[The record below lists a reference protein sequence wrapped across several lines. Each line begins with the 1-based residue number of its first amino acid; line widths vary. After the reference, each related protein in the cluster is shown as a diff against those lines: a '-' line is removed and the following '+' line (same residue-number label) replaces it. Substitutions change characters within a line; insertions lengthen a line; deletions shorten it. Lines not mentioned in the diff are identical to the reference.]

1 MMDKIQRR
9 DWAVLGIALFHTT
22 HIATNQF
29 APSIIEELGLSISTT
44 EIILSLNAI
53 SATIFLL
60 LAGEINEKIGM
71 RKSTILGLSLVSLSG
86 LIPII
91 FRNELAI
98 ILNRLIFGTGVGI
111 YATNSST
118 YIEIFNKGAKKAKL
132 MGYRNA
138 FEMIGLIVAIL
149 LAGIVGKNDLYLSFS
164 IYAFAIIPLIFFLRS
179 VPDYE
184 VSKKE
189 DSGKFKANKF
199 VIFYIALSMM
209 AIMTNNAMN
218 LRFPTVL
225 AANGVLGEAIS
236 LYTMF
241 IMFVGMVG
249 GFVFGKFYNIF
260 GNKSLNI
267 AILMMIGGSLL
278 IAITDESIILLVL
291 GLALT
296 TFAQSISISYAV
308 GDLGNHVAQRHIS
321 KATGLMFAGNNL
333 GSLASP
339 FALIIFKDLLGTE
352 NLTRVFVGFAALLAL
367 FLFYNLVFLKEES

>member
-1 MMDKIQRR
+1 MERIKRR
-9 DWAVLGIALFHTT
+9 DWAVLGIALFHTA

-164 IYAFAIIPLIFFLRS
+164 IYAFAIIPLIFFLKS

-189 DSGKFKANKF
+189 ETGKFKANKF

-249 GFVFGKFYNIF
+249 GFAFGKFYNIF

-296 TFAQSISISYAV
+296 TFAQSICISYAV

-352 NLTRVFVGFAALLAL
+352 NLTRVFLGFAALLAL

>member
-1 MMDKIQRR
+1 MMRKIQTR
-9 DWAVLGIALFHTT
+9 DWAVLGLALFHTT

-164 IYAFAIIPLIFFLRS
+164 IYAFAIIPLIFFLKS

-189 DSGKFKANKF
+189 ETGKFKANKF

-249 GFVFGKFYNIF
+249 GFAFGKFYNIF

-296 TFAQSISISYAV
+296 TFAQSICISYAV

-367 FLFYNLVFLKEES
+367 FLIYNLVFLKEES

>member
-1 MMDKIQRR
+1 MDKIQRR

-132 MGYRNA
+132 MGFRNA

-189 DSGKFKANKF
+189 ETGKFKANKF

-260 GNKSLNI
+260 GKKSLNI
-267 AILMMIGGSLL
+267 ATLMMIGGSL
-278 IAITDESIILLVL
+278 IISITDESIILLVL

-296 TFAQSISISYAV
+296 TFAQSICISYAV

-367 FLFYNLVFLKEES
+367 FLIYNLVFLKEES

>member
-1 MMDKIQRR
+1 MDKIQRR
-9 DWAVLGIALFHTT
+9 DWAVLGIALFHTA

-60 LAGEINEKIGM
+60 LAGEINDKIGM

-86 LIPII
+86 IIPLI
-91 FRNELAI
+91 FRNELSI
-98 ILNRLIFGTGVGI
+98 ILNRLILGTGVGI

-132 MGYRNA
+132 MGFRNA

-149 LAGIVGKNDLYLSFS
+149 LAGLIGKDDLYLSFV
-164 IYAFAIIPLIFFLRS
+164 IYVFALIPLIFFLRS

-189 DSGKFKANKF
+189 ETGKFKANKF

-249 GFVFGKFYNIF
+249 GFAFGKFYNIF

-296 TFAQSISISYAV
+296 TFAQSICISYAV

-352 NLTRVFVGFAALLAL
+352 NLTRVFVGFAALMAL
-367 FLFYNLVFLKEES
+367 FLIYNLVFLKEES

>member
-1 MMDKIQRR
+1 MERIKRR
-9 DWAVLGIALFHTT
+9 DWAVLGIALFHTA

-118 YIEIFNKGAKKAKL
+118 YIEIFNNGAKKAKL

-164 IYAFAIIPLIFFLRS
+164 IYAFAIIPLIFFLKS

-189 DSGKFKANKF
+189 ETGKFKANKF

-249 GFVFGKFYNIF
+249 GFAFGKFYNIF

>member
-1 MMDKIQRR
+1 MDKIQRR

-60 LAGEINEKIGM
+60 LAGEINDKIGM

-86 LIPII
+86 IIPLI
-91 FRNELAI
+91 FRNELSI

-164 IYAFAIIPLIFFLRS
+164 IYAFAIIPLIFFLKS

-189 DSGKFKANKF
+189 ETGKFKANKF

-249 GFVFGKFYNIF
+249 GFAFGKFYNIF

-296 TFAQSISISYAV
+296 TFAQSICISYAV

-367 FLFYNLVFLKEES
+367 FLIYNLVFLKEES

>member
-1 MMDKIQRR
+1 MDKIQRR

-164 IYAFAIIPLIFFLRS
+164 IYAFAIIPLIFFLKS

-184 VSKKE
+184 VSEKE

-296 TFAQSISISYAV
+296 TFAQSICISYAV

-367 FLFYNLVFLKEES
+367 FLIYNLVFLKEES

>member
-1 MMDKIQRR
+1 MERIKRR
-9 DWAVLGIALFHTT
+9 DWAVLGIALFHTA

-60 LAGEINEKIGM
+60 LAGEINDKIGM

-86 LIPII
+86 IIPLI
-91 FRNELAI
+91 FRNELSI
-98 ILNRLIFGTGVGI
+98 ILNRLILGCGVGI

-164 IYAFAIIPLIFFLRS
+164 IYAFAIIPLIFFLKS

-189 DSGKFKANKF
+189 ETGKFKANKF

-249 GFVFGKFYNIF
+249 GFAFGKFYNIF

-296 TFAQSISISYAV
+296 TFAQSICISYAV

-321 KATGLMFAGNNL
+321 KAAGLMFAGNNL

-352 NLTRVFVGFAALLAL
+352 NLTRVFVGFAALMAL
-367 FLFYNLVFLKEES
+367 FLIYNLVFLKEES

>member
-1 MMDKIQRR
+1 MERIKRR

-98 ILNRLIFGTGVGI
+98 ILNRLILGTGVGI

-164 IYAFAIIPLIFFLRS
+164 IYAFAIIPLIFFLKS

-189 DSGKFKANKF
+189 ETGKFKANKF

-249 GFVFGKFYNIF
+249 GFAFGKFYNIF

-296 TFAQSISISYAV
+296 TFAQSICISYAV

-321 KATGLMFAGNNL
+321 KAAGLMFAGNNL

-367 FLFYNLVFLKEES
+367 FLIYNLVFLKEES

>member
-1 MMDKIQRR
+1 MDKIQRR